1 MAIRKLRKYDNKKT
15 PLTEEQIEDLI
26 DFRFKNSYPH
36 TKEYIRQGFRTVG
49 GRFKFSRHAILKEDF
64 IEQYNLSREG
74 DPTKIEYDFSLLP
87 DIIGNRSER
96 VEVICKETIG
106 GKELGKFTTTFKD
119 LVERKI
125 EVIRALK
132 SYLEK
137 AKTRTP
143 DTKRTE
149 DFLKRA
155 RAIHGDKYDYS
166 EVVYLGSD
174 MPVKLYCKSC
184 KEYFWQTANAIVTKK
199 AGCIKCYARNLD
211 GSGDFK
217 RLTTEEFVERAKEK
231 WGDQIDYSETIYTGY
246 RYKIKIKCNVCG
258 EVSEVWPN
266 HHLNSDYPCPICA
279 KKLAG
284 EQLRSDKEEFIK
296 HAVEM
301 HGDKYDYSKVVYVT
315 RLTPVT
321 IIDKATGK
329 EFEQTPGSHLQG
341 NGYKDSPETKSA
353 GELKVMRVLNEL
365 GLNYKSE
372 VIVNGIQGRNSDY
385 VRIDFIVT
393 VGDKDYWI
401 EYNGMQHYSFNQKML
416 MYKHVNEV
424 EGLERYAKQIQ
435 RDNNIRE
442 YCKSHEEIILIE
454 IPYTYKSLKSI
465 REILTGIFK
474 EHKFP
479 GDLII
484 QPQIYLSALE

>member
-49 GRFKFSRHAILKEDF
+49 GRFKFSRYAILKEDF
-64 IEQYNLSREG
+64 IEQYELSRKDDLG
-74 DPTKIEYDFSLLP
+74 KIEYDFSLLP
-87 DIIGNRSER
+87 DIIGNKTEK
-96 VEVICKETIG
+96 VAVICKETIG
-106 GKELGKFTTTFKD
+106 GKELGKFYTTFKD
-119 LVERKI
+119 LVERKV
-125 EVIRALK
+125 EVLRSLK

-137 AKTRTP
+137 AKTRIP
-143 DTKRTE
+143 DDTKTKNFIERI
-149 DFLKRA
+149 KK
-155 RAIHGDKYDYS
+155 IHEDKYDYS
-166 EVVYLGSD
+166 EVVYLGID

-184 KEYFWQTANAIVTKK
+184 REYFWQVADSTAKGF
-199 AGCIKCYARNLD
+199 GCVKCYARNSD

-217 RLTTEEFVERAKEK
+217 RLTTEEFVSRAKER
-231 WGDQIDYSETIYTGY
+231 WGDQIDYSETVYTGF
-246 RYKIKIKCNVCG
+246 RHKVKIKCNICG
-258 EVSEVWPN
+258 EISEVWPKT
-266 HHLNSDYPCPICA
+266 HLNSDYPCPICA

-284 EQLRSDKEEFIK
+284 EKLRSNKEEFIK
-296 HAVEM
+296 HAIEM
-301 HGDKYDYSKVVYVT
+301 HGDKYDYSKVEYIT
-315 RLTPVT
+315 NQTPVI

-329 EFEQTPGSHLQG
+329 EFEQTPNSHLQG
-341 NGYKDSPETKSA
+341 NGYKDSAETKSA
-353 GELKVMRVLNEL
+353 GEVNVMRVLDEL

-393 VGDKDYWI
+393 IGDKDYWI
-401 EYNGMQHYSFNQKML
+401 EYNGMQHYSFSREML
-416 MYKHVNEV
+416 MYKYVNEV

-442 YCKSHEEIILIE
+442 YCKSHEKIILIE

-474 EHKFP
+474 EHKSP

-484 QPQIYLSALE
+484 QPQIDLSTLE